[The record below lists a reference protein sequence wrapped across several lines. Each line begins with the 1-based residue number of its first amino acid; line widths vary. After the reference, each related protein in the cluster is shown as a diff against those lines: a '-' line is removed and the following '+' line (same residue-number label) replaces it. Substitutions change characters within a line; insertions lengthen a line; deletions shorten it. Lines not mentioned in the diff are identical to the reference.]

1 MKSPLYK
8 PPVIK
13 PNPIRQF
20 LWVILVLA
28 GIAAGYAINLA
39 ITWNEAPPAVEQPET
54 GSKPLAASPN
64 QTAAKKESKPWFR
77 SQPPPPKLFKAPDTP
92 LFPDPHNGN
101 GAAPETVLAYEESL
115 PQEIYETKAAEA
127 VEPAR
132 KLVNAI
138 ADPAP
143 YTQPPAATPSPA
155 SVKQPAQ
162 PNTLEK
168 VTPSQPQPR
177 SAGTQMAALSPG
189 PDIRPVIV
197 LVIDDMG
204 VDQKRSAKIIAL
216 KGPLTLS
223 FLTYARDLA
232 RQTAAARKAGHEL
245 MLHVSME
252 PQSKSVDPGP
262 NVLLVGLD
270 SAELRRRLVWGL
282 DRFQGFV
289 GINNHMGSKFTGN
302 ADGMQVVMDVLKERR
317 LFFLDSR
324 TSGRTVGAKLARLA
338 GVPVV
343 ERNIFLDNVNDEA
356 AVLARLAETE
366 RLARRQGVAI
376 AIGHPRDG
384 TLKALGKWLP
394 QVDSK
399 GFRLLPITAV
409 IPKPK
414 KSG

>member
-1 MKSPLYK
+1 M
-8 PPVIK
+8 
-13 PNPIRQF
+13 
-20 LWVILVLA
+20 
-28 GIAAGYAINLA
+28 
-39 ITWNEAPPAVEQPET
+39 
-54 GSKPLAASPN
+54 
-64 QTAAKKESKPWFR
+64 
-77 SQPPPPKLFKAPDTP
+77 
-92 LFPDPHNGN
+92 
-101 GAAPETVLAYEESL
+101 
-115 PQEIYETKAAEA
+115 
-127 VEPAR
+127 EPAR